1 MMTYATDRT
10 LLLAALERTDNRLRQ
25 TAARLIATRDLD
37 TQSDLA
43 AQLEVDVL
51 RRDAY
56 RQVLSR

>member
-1 MMTYATDRT
+1 MTNTSDRT
-10 LLLAALERTDNRLRQ
+10 LLLTALERTDNRLRQ

-37 TQSDLA
+37 TQADLA
-43 AQLEVDVL
+43 AQLEVDVI

>member
-1 MMTYATDRT
+1 MTHASDRT

-25 TAARLIATRDLD
+25 IAARLIATRDLD
-37 TQSDLA
+37 MQADLA
-43 AQLEVDVL
+43 AQLEIDVM

>member
-1 MMTYATDRT
+1 MTHVTDRT

-37 TQSDLA
+37 TQADLA
-43 AQLEVDVL
+43 AQLEVDVI

-56 RQVLSR
+56 RQVLSQ